1 MENLESKR
9 ASRSRIAPERAAF
22 RKPPIPEI

>member
-1 MENLESKR
+1 MESLESER
-9 ASRSRIAPERAAF
+9 VSRSRIAPERAAF